1 MSVEDA
7 KQTRMVQRE
16 VSKRHID
23 ITMMDIHVH
32 HGVVYM
38 RGTVKPLR
46 GQNIDLKHEFQVL
59 HRILRGCPGI
69 RDVINEVNIRDS
81 TT

>member
-16 VSKRHID
+16 ISKRRID
-23 ITMMDIHVH
+23 ISMMDIHVH
-32 HGVVYM
+32 HGVVYL
-38 RGTVKPLR
+38 RGTVKQIR
-46 GQNIDLKHEFQVL
+46 GQNLDMKHEFQIIS
-59 HRILRGCPGI
+59 HILRGCPGI
-69 RDVINEVNIRDS
+69 RDVINEVTVREN